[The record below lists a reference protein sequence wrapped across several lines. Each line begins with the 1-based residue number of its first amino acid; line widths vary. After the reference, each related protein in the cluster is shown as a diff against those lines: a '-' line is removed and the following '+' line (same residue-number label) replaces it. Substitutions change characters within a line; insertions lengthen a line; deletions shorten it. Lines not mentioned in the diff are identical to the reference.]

1 MKIQIWDLETFKL
14 VEGYRCCSLGLY
26 SVLGIKHACNF
37 RTLFIVDTSV
47 DVCFRVDI
55 PHLGY

>member
-47 DVCFRVDI
+47 GVCFRVQ
-55 PHLGY
+55 